1 MSWAMTSEW
10 RSEGRQTGAM
20 LAKWKESLQY
30 HSWRRNINTISGDVT
45 FLCHTH
51 CIPAEVVNNNMFQ
64 FVGTGLDPWRSS
76 TRKQL
81 LFCPLP
87 EMLSA
92 ILARRTS
99 SIRYFSPRWMWQ
111 ITKIGISC
119 HRGFCPHRR
128 FLRRSSHEI
137 FHENSTYF
145 RMIFARIFEPET
157 ELWRNALSPFNGIA

>member
-1 MSWAMTSEW
+1 MISER
-10 RSEGRQTGAM
+10 RSASRQTGAI
-20 LAKWKESLQY
+20 LAKWNLQD
-30 HSWRRNINTISGDVT
+30 HSWRRKINTISGDVT

-51 CIPAEVVNNNMFQ
+51 CILIEIANKNIFQ

-81 LFCPLP
+81 CFCPVP

-92 ILARRTS
+92 SLARRTS
-99 SIRYFSPRWMWQ
+99 SIRCSSPRWMWQ
-111 ITKIGISC
+111 IVQIGISC

-137 FHENSTYF
+137 FPENSTSI
-145 RMIFARIFEPET
+145 RVILTRIFQPET
-157 ELWRNALSPFNGIA
+157 ELWSKVLSLFNVID